1 MTQEKLVAVAFGD
14 DGFSGDSSFYPENS
28 NAVPATDESTFEE
41 LLAAYHTKLGDEHEV
56 EDKPVGFWVLTSENL
71 EIAMIPFDGDIG
83 NDSACYAANRAVKR
97 ICNRLAVRI
106 VGDAS
111 PLG

>member
-41 LLAAYHTKLGDEHEV
+41 LLAAYHTEFGDEV

-71 EIAMIPFDGDIG
+71 EIAMTPFDGDIG
-83 NDSACYAANRAVKR
+83 NDSAYYAANRAVKR

-106 VGDAS
+106 VGDVS